1 MIKTIRV
8 LSIFGTR
15 PEAIKMAPLVN
26 ALADHPEIESGVCVT
41 AQHRKMLDQV
51 LNLFQITPEYD
62 LNIMR
67 PNQDLAQITQAVLLG
82 VTDILNI
89 FKPDR
94 ILVHGDTT
102 TSFAA
107 ALAGFYKRIPVD
119 HVEAGLRTGNIYAPF
134 PEEMNRTQH
143 AAVLHPIKRGG

>member
-51 LNLFQITPEYD
+51 LDLFQITPEYD

-67 PNQDLAQITQAVLLG
+67 PNQDLAQITQAVLLD
-82 VTDILNI
+82 VTDVLNI

-107 ALAGFYKRIPVD
+107 ALALLCAAQARVAAACARQAVPRKHALP
-119 HVEAGLRTGNIYAPF
+119 RTCKY
-134 PEEMNRTQH
+134 E
-143 AAVLHPIKRGG
+143 